1 MQVLFF
7 NELESLVSTLIDQ
20 IPIGIVILDRDFR
33 LRFINERHAKNNQL
47 RKDEQLGKR
56 LCEFLPHAAPI
67 IEPKLQFVLDHGI
80 PLLNQEIISK
90 QTLIDGST
98 LHRIASYYPWHNKE
112 KETIGIIGIIQDS
125 KVDQFAQRM
134 LEESQFRLL
143 RVLDNLF
150 TFVGVLELDGTL
162 SHANRAPLEA
172 AGLTLDAVAGKKVWD
187 TYWFAHDPQLQQQ
200 LQQDINA
207 CLTGAVIRRDIQVQM
222 LNGELMWL
230 DFMLAPL
237 RDTDGRVT
245 HLIPS
250 ANDISQRHKSEEA
263 LQQSE
268 ELFHSIILASDDA
281 IITKTLD
288 GVITAWN
295 PAATRLLGYSE
306 QEALGQPIT
315 CLFPPERIHEEEM
328 LLASIGRGEKILPF
342 ETVRIHKNGS
352 AVDVSVTISP
362 LRDKS
367 GKVIGACKLARDI
380 SVQNTQRRQISQALQ
395 DKTALLH
402 EVHHRVK
409 NNLQIV
415 SSLLN
420 MQARKASSEVASA
433 FSECQTRIRSMA
445 VVHQLLYESDSMAE
459 VDLSTYLS
467 QLSSLSRDSY
477 DAENSKI
484 NIIFQNT
491 DQNIQI
497 DVQRAIPC
505 GLIVSELI
513 LNAYKHAFHQKQNGE
528 IRIQLKRLNQSTFQL
543 LVCDNGCGLPSDF
556 SWQSRAGL
564 GTQLIPMFAKQL
576 RAKFHHTSSSEGSGF
591 YFDIP
596 IVAEDF

>member
-1 MQVLFF
+1 MQVLSF

-20 IPIGIVILDRDFR
+20 IPVGIVILDRDYR
-33 LRFINERHAKNNQL
+33 LRFINDRHAKNNQL

-80 PLLNQEIISK
+80 PLLDQEIISK

-98 LHRIASYYPWHNKE
+98 LHRIASYYPWQNKD

-143 RVLDNLF
+143 KVLDNLF

-162 SHANRAPLEA
+162 TNANRAPLDA
-172 AGLTLDAVAGKKVWD
+172 AGLSLESVAGKKVWD
-187 TYWFAHDPQLQQQ
+187 TYWFEHDPQVQQQ
-200 LQQDINA
+200 LQEDIKA
-207 CLTGAVIRRDIQVQM
+207 CLNGVIIRRDIQAQM

-237 RDTDGRVT
+237 RDADGRIT

-250 ANDISQRHKSEEA
+250 ANDISKRHKSEEA
-263 LQQSE
+263 LQKSE

-306 QEALGQPIT
+306 EEALGQAIT
-315 CLFPPERIHEEEM
+315 VLFPPERIHEEQV
-328 LLASIGRGEKILPF
+328 LLARIGRGEKVLPF
-342 ETVRIHKNGS
+342 ETVRIHKDGS
-352 AVDVSVTISP
+352 AIDVSVTISP
-362 LRDKS
+362 LRDRS
-367 GKVIGACKLARDI
+367 GKVVGACKLARDI
-380 SVQNTQRRQISQALQ
+380 SVQNAQRRQISQALQ

-420 MQARKASSEVASA
+420 MQARRASPEVATA
-433 FSECQTRIRSMA
+433 FSECQTRIRAMA
-445 VVHQLLYESDSMAE
+445 LVHQLLYESENMAE
-459 VDLSTYLS
+459 VDLSLYLS
-467 QLSSLSRDSY
+467 QLSGLSRDSY
-477 DAENSKI
+477 KAENS
-484 NIIFQNT
+484 NIDIVFEMP
-491 DQNIQI
+491 DQRILI
-497 DVQRAIPC
+497 DLQRAIPC
-505 GLIVSELI
+505 GLIVSELV
-513 LNAYKHAFHQKQNGE
+513 LNAYKHAFQKNDDGK
-528 IRIQLKRLNQSTFQL
+528 ILVRLTRLGASAFQL
-543 LVCDNGCGLPSDF
+543 IVSDNGCGLPLDF
-556 SWQSRAGL
+556 SWESRAGL

-576 RAKFHHTSSSEGSGF
+576 RAKFRHTSSSKGSSF

-596 IVAEDF
+596 IVAEET